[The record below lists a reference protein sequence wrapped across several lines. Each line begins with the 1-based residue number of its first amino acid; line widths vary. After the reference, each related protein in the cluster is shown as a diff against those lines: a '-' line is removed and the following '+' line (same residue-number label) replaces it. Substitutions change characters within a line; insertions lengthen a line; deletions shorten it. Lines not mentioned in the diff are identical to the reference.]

1 MSIPTDLRSARHAAL
16 GDPVR
21 LAIVDEL
28 TVSDCS
34 PVELRSAF
42 GLPSNLLAHHL
53 DVLEQVGLIYR
64 SNSSGDARRRYIH
77 LNSEAL
83 SGLAPRKCVPI
94 GPALFLCTRNS
105 ARSQLAAAL
114 WEELSG
120 CAADSAGTE
129 PAERIDR
136 RAVTAAKRRGLQL
149 VSSAPKGLGQI
160 NMSPTLVITVCDV
173 VHEELAHE
181 ELAHKELA
189 HEELADQVQPLRAG
203 NWLHWS
209 VPDPVQLGTAR
220 AFDSTLDELT
230 RRVSALVESGGSA
243 A

>member
-1 MSIPTDLRSARHAAL
+1 MSIPNDLRSARHAAL

-21 LAIVDEL
+21 LAIVDQL

-64 SNSSGDARRRYIH
+64 STSSGDARRRYIH

-83 SGLAPRKCVPI
+83 GGLAPTKCVAI

-120 CAADSAGTE
+120 CAADSAGTK
-129 PAERIDR
+129 PAEEIDR

-149 VSSAPKGLGQI
+149 VASAPKGLGQI
-160 NMSPTLVITVCDV
+160 NMSPTLVITVCDLV
-173 VHEELAHE
+173 HEELVHEELADD
-181 ELAHKELA
+181 ELT
-189 HEELADQVQPLRAG
+189 DQVQSLRTG
-203 NWLHWS
+203 SWLHWS
-209 VPDPVQLGTAR
+209 VPDPVKLGTVR

>member
-1 MSIPTDLRSARHAAL
+1 MSTPDDLRSARHAAL

-34 PVELRSAF
+34 PVELRLAF

-83 SGLAPRKCVPI
+83 RGLAPTKCVPI
-94 GPALFLCTRNS
+94 GPALFLCTKNS

-114 WEELSG
+114 WEALSG
-120 CAADSAGTE
+120 CAADSAGTN
-129 PAERIDR
+129 PAEEIDR
-136 RAVTAAKRRGLQL
+136 RAVTAAKRRGLQ
-149 VSSAPKGLGQI
+149 VGASAPKGLRQI
-160 NMSPTLVITVCDV
+160 NISPTLVITVCDV

-181 ELAHKELA
+181 ELS
-189 HEELADQVQPLRAG
+189 DQVQPLRAG
-203 NWLHWS
+203 SWLHWS
-209 VPDPVQLGTAR
+209 LPDPVKLGTAR

-230 RRVSALVESGGSA
+230 RRVSALVEAGGSA

>member
-34 PVELRSAF
+34 PVELRLAF

-53 DVLEQVGLIYR
+53 DVLEQVGLIHR
-64 SNSSGDARRRYIH
+64 STSSGDARRRYIH

-83 SGLAPRKCVPI
+83 GGLAPRKCVPI
-94 GPALFLCTRNS
+94 GSALFLCTRNS

-114 WEELSG
+114 WEDISG
-120 CAADSAGTE
+120 CAAESAGTE

-136 RAVTAAKRRGLQL
+136 RAVAAAKRRGLQL
-149 VSSAPKGLGQI
+149 EASTPKGLSQI
-160 NMSPTLVITVCDV
+160 NMTPTLVITVCDL
-173 VHEELAHE
+173 VHEELAH
-181 ELAHKELA
+181 
-189 HEELADQVQPLRAG
+189 DVQPRRG
-203 NWLHWS
+203 GSWLHWS
-209 VPDPVQLGTAR
+209 VPDPVKLGTAR

>member
-129 PAERIDR
+129 PA
-136 RAVTAAKRRGLQL
+136 GLQL
-149 VSSAPKGLGQI
+149 VGSAPKGLGQI
-160 NMSPTLVITVCDV
+160 NMTPTLVITVCDV

-181 ELAHKELA
+181 ELA
-189 HEELADQVQPLRAG
+189 DQVQPLRAG
-203 NWLHWS
+203 SWLHWS
-209 VPDPVQLGTAR
+209 VPDPVKLGTAS

-230 RRVSALVESGGSA
+230 LRVSALVESGGSA

>member
-1 MSIPTDLRSARHAAL
+1 MSLPDDLRSARHAAL

-129 PAERIDR
+129 PATRIDR
-136 RAVTAAKRRGLQL
+136 RAVTAAQRRGLQL
-149 VSSAPKGLGQI
+149 VGSAPKGLGQI

-173 VHEELAHE
+173 VHEELAHG
-181 ELAHKELA
+181 ELAHK
-189 HEELADQVQPLRAG
+189 ELADQVQPLRAG

-209 VPDPVQLGTAR
+209 VPDPVKLGTAR

>member
-1 MSIPTDLRSARHAAL
+1 MSLPDDLRSARHAAL

-83 SGLAPRKCVPI
+83 GGLAPRKCVPI

-120 CAADSAGTE
+120 CAAESAGTE

-149 VSSAPKGLGQI
+149 VGSAPKGLGQI
-160 NMSPTLVITVCDV
+160 NMTPTLVITVCDV

-181 ELAHKELA
+181 ELV
-189 HEELADQVQPLRAG
+189 HEELVDQVQPLRAG
-203 NWLHWS
+203 SWLHWS
-209 VPDPVQLGTAR
+209 VPDPVKLGTAR